1 MTGKGES
8 RRWDGVRH
16 VPVTSAATTLAEEE
30 HLGEHRMSVRINR
43 SGDRKI
49 WRVTLPVAVAI
60 GALLLVDLRQNL
72 LPDLLGWI
80 LAGITVAMV
89 INMVGPLWR
98 GGAAIHLFTGGAVV
112 ERYRGSTASFRY
124 QTVTP
129 RYVLWEKVDDL
140 GTLKRRSRQLWL
152 KLPETGYAV
161 HLDGTKG
168 KDAATLDMLLDE
180 FGVTGEPE
188 ELGAL
193 KAPGP
198 MPF

>member
-8 RRWDGVRH
+8 HRRDGVRH

-43 SGDRKI
+43 RADRRT
-49 WRVTLPVAVAI
+49 WRVTLPVALAI
-60 GALLLVDLRQNL
+60 AALLCVDIRQNL

-80 LAGITVAMV
+80 LAGITVAML

-98 GGAAIHLFTGGAVV
+98 GGAAMHLFSEGAVV

-124 QTVTP
+124 GTVTP

-140 GTLKRRSRQLWL
+140 GKLKRRNRQLWL
-152 KLPETGYAV
+152 KLPESGYAV

-168 KDAATLDMLLDE
+168 KDAATLDMLLDR

-188 ELGAL
+188 QLGVL

>member
-1 MTGKGES
+1 MTGKGEPP
-8 RRWDGVRH
+8 RRDGVRH
-16 VPVTSAATTLAEEE
+16 VPVTSAATTLAGEE

-43 SGDRKI
+43 TGDRKT

-60 GALLLVDLRQNL
+60 AALLLVDLRQSL

-98 GGAAIHLFTGGAVV
+98 GGAAIHLFTDGAVI

-129 RYVLWEKVDDL
+129 RYVLWEKVDDR
-140 GTLKRRSRQLWL
+140 GEVQRRNRQLWL
-152 KLPETGYAV
+152 KMPESGFAV

-168 KDAATLDMLLDE
+168 KDAATLDVLLKE

>member
-1 MTGKGES
+1 MTGKGET
-8 RRWDGVRH
+8 RRRDGVRH
-16 VPVTSAATTLAEEE
+16 VPVTAAARELAGDE
-30 HLGEHRMSVRINR
+30 HLGEHQMSVRINR
-43 SGDRKI
+43 SGDRQT

-60 GALLLVDLRQNL
+60 GALLLVDIRQNL

-80 LAGITVAMV
+80 LAGITVALL

-98 GGAAIHLFTGGAVV
+98 GGAAMHLFSDGAVV

-124 QTVTP
+124 AAVTP
-129 RYVLWEKVDDL
+129 RYVLWERVGDR
-140 GTLKRRSRQLWL
+140 GEIQRRNRQLWL
-152 KLPETGYAV
+152 KMPESGYAV

-168 KDAATLDMLLDE
+168 RDAATLDMLLDR

-188 ELGAL
+188 ELGVL

-198 MPF
+198 LPF